1 MENNQTTNQEKPF
14 DDKRTNVEPKYV
26 TIDEMSLKKFDGE
39 MFSKYVQNA
48 IYGTLS
54 RPVYKPLTE
63 NDEEPKDETPEEWIW
78 VDGYKGTDAD
88 MKCMCEYQYVMGK
101 QFDMPEGST
110 IEDCKSGFHLCLNL
124 DDVFRY
130 KTLGNGNRFFR
141 VHALVR
147 KKDFEEYGGKAVFA
161 LGYPPRRNKLA
172 AKSIVF
178 VRELTNDEIFKG
190 TDAENW
196 SEEDKNKAR
205 AMGIQKV
212 KDLRNTEKLVALG
225 YSEAFAKYIVD
236 EGHFQ
241 AAYAAGTQKDLS
253 MDMKVA
259 YIMRNEC

>member
-1 MENNQTTNQEKPF
+1 
-14 DDKRTNVEPKYV
+14 
-26 TIDEMSLKKFDGE
+26 MSLKKFDNE
-39 MFSKYVQNA
+39 VFSKYVQNA

-88 MKCMCEYQYVMGK
+88 MKCMCEYQYVLGK

-110 IEDCKSGFHLCLNL
+110 IEDCKSGFHLCINF
-124 DDVFRY
+124 DDVFMY
-130 KTLGNGNRFFR
+130 KTIGNGNRFFR

-147 KKDFEEYGGKAVFA
+147 KKDFEEYGKRSGCY
-161 LGYPPRRNKLA
+161 GHRIRNKIA

-178 VRELTNDEIFKG
+178 VRELTNDEVFKG

-196 SEEDKNKAR
+196 SEEDMNIAR
-205 AMGIQKV
+205 AHGIQHV
-212 KDLRNTEKLVALG
+212 KDLRNTKKLVALG
-225 YSEAFAKYIVD
+225 YSEAFAEYIVG

-241 AAYAAGTQKDLS
+241 AAYAAGTQTDLS

-259 YIMRNEC
+259 YIMRNEY